1 MTLPIE
7 KIMLPLL
14 LNIGFSTSVSH
25 CFLENTDAIYLTA
38 EHQNDPMHYQAIEQ
52 IITETNSITS
62 GEIFIIKL
70 QNRQDVHFSMQLEVS
85 GN

>member
-1 MTLPIE
+1 MTLFIE

-14 LNIGFSTSVSH
+14 LNIGVSH
-25 CFLENTDAIYLTA
+25 RFLENTDAIYLTA

-52 IITETNSITS
+52 ILTETNSITS